1 MSADQNKPFEGVPDR
16 DPRLPGAQPVVATV
30 AEVLPN
36 ELFRL
41 RLQDGTERTA
51 HVAGDLRK
59 GFTRLLPGD
68 VVRIEQAPL
77 DPTKARILARLNPR
91 RP

>member
-1 MSADQNKPFEGVPDR
+1 MSAASNRPNGGNPDR
-16 DPRLPGAQPVVATV
+16 EPRAPGALPVVATV

-91 RP
+91 RT

>member
-1 MSADQNKPFEGVPDR
+1 MTAATNSAFDGDR
-16 DPRLPGAQPVVATV
+16 DSGRSRPGSATV
-30 AEVLPN
+30 AAVLPN

-41 RLQDGTERTA
+41 RLPDGSERLA

-68 VVRIEQAPL
+68 VVRIEVSPL
-77 DPTKARILARLNPR
+77 DPTKARILARLPFQ

>member
-1 MSADQNKPFEGVPDR
+1 MTATTDNAFQDAR
-16 DPRLPGAQPVVATV
+16 DPFRPQAAEVVA
-30 AEVLPN
+30 VLPN

-41 RLQDGTERTA
+41 RLKDGSERVA

-68 VVRIEQAPL
+68 MVRIEVSPL
-77 DPTKARILARLNPR
+77 DPQKARIVARLATGNR
-91 RP
+91 

>member
-1 MSADQNKPFEGVPDR
+1 MTARPGNTQGQER
-16 DPRLPGAQPVVATV
+16 DWPTIATIVA
-30 AEVLPN
+30 ALPN

-41 RLQDGTERTA
+41 RTQDGTERTA

-68 VVRIEQAPL
+68 MVRIELSPL
-77 DPTKARILARLNPR
+77 DKTKARILARLPSR
-91 RP
+91 KT

>member
-1 MSADQNKPFEGVPDR
+1 MTAAADNTFHGPKDASRPMP
-16 DPRLPGAQPVVATV
+16 ATVVA
-30 AEVLPN
+30 VLPN

-41 RLQDGTERTA
+41 RLHDGSERLA

-68 VVRIEQAPL
+68 VVRIELSPL
-77 DPTKARILARLNPR
+77 DPQKARIVARLQAGAN
-91 RP
+91 

>member
-1 MSADQNKPFEGVPDR
+1 MTAATDRAFREAGDPDR
-16 DPRLPGAQPVVATV
+16 GLPATIV
-30 AEVLPN
+30 TVLPN

-41 RLQDGTERTA
+41 RLQDGSERLA

-68 VVRIEQAPL
+68 VVRIELSPF
-77 DPTKARILARLNPR
+77 DPQKARIVARLPATGR
-91 RP
+91 